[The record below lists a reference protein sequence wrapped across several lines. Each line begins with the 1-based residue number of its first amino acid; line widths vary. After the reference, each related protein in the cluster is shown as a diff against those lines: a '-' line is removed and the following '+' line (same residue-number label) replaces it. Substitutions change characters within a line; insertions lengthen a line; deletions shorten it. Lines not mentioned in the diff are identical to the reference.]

1 MNLSK
6 SPTREQ
12 MRDLIGSADDNAAS
26 HVLWVDF
33 DGGVHLDALDSA
45 ESQVTFEERHPGK
58 MKFVGE
64 ILFMGNGYVGA
75 AAAASPAYVDD
86 TLAWLV
92 RSWKKG
98 ATGLV
103 DL

>member
-1 MNLSK
+1 VNLSK

-12 MRDLIGSADDNAAS
+12 MRDLIGSADDNAAN
-26 HVLWVDF
+26 HVLWVGF
-33 DGGVHLDALDSA
+33 DGDVHLDALEAD
-45 ESQVTFEERHPGK
+45 ESPIAFEERRRGE
-58 MKFVGE
+58 MKFRGE
-64 ILFMGNGYVGA
+64 TMCMRNDYAGA
-75 AAAASPAYVDD
+75 AAAASQAYVDN